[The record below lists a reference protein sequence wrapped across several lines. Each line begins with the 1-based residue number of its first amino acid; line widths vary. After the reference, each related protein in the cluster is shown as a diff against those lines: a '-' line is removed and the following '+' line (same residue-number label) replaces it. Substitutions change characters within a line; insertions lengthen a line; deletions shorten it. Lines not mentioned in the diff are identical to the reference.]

1 MSLNDPYVL
10 VIALCSLIIISYLYG
25 VIAKRTNIPSVVLL
39 IATGVLITQTLNYFD
54 QPGQN
59 ADWFPILKLLGIVGL
74 VMIVL
79 EAALDLK
86 LSKEK
91 WPIIWKSFAVAFFGL
106 GIISIAFTYLIEF
119 FFMVGFQQ
127 AFIYAIPL
135 SVISSAIVIPSVVNC
150 KEDMKEFLIYES
162 TFSDILGI
170 MLFYFELEAINATPG
185 TSIGFGIAV
194 NIFAT
199 LFVAV
204 VLSYGLIIIFQKIN
218 SQTKLFLLIA
228 VLMLLYS
235 VGKLMHISSLL
246 IILFFGLLLNNH
258 KLFFIKGL
266 EKHVNDKKVRQ
277 TLRYFKVITL
287 ETSFVVRTFFF
298 ITFGMSIVLSSLIN
312 VQILFISLILVGI
325 MLVLRYVV
333 FLVFARDFM
342 TPALF
347 VAPRGLITILLFFSI
362 PEELQITYFDN
373 GILLYIIL
381 ITSGIMT
388 MALMTREKEEKLPAF
403 LQATSRML
411 KPDENKNLGKDAEN
425 ETPENS

>member
-1 MSLNDPYVL
+1 
-10 VIALCSLIIISYLYG
+10 LYG
-25 VIAKRTNIPSVVLL
+25 VISKRTNIPSVVLL
-39 IATGVLITQTLNYFD
+39 IATGVVISQALDYLD

-59 ADWFPILKLLGIVGL
+59 ADWFPILKVLGIVGL

-86 LSKEK
+86 LTKEK

-106 GIISIAFTYLIEF
+106 GVISIVFTFLIEF
-119 FFMVGFQQ
+119 FFFVGFQK
-127 AFIYAIPL
+127 AFMYAIPL

-170 MLFYFELEAINATPG
+170 MLFYFELEALQAPPEA
-185 TSIGFGIAV
+185 SIGFGIAI

-199 LFVAV
+199 LLVAV
-204 VLSYGLIIIFQKIN
+204 VLSYVLTIVFQKIN
-218 SQTKLFLLIA
+218 SNTKLFLLIS
-228 VLMLLYS
+228 VLMLLYA

-266 EKHVNDKKVRQ
+266 EKHVDDKKVKQ
-277 TLRYFKVITL
+277 TLNYFKVITL

-298 ITFGMSIVLSSLIN
+298 ITFGMSIVISSLIN
-312 VQILFISLILVGI
+312 LQVLFISLI
-325 MLVLRYVV
+325 MLGVMIVLRYVL
-333 FLVFARDFM
+333 FLVFAQDFM
-342 TPALF
+342 VPALF

-362 PEELQITYFDN
+362 PPQFQIPGFDN

-381 ITSGIMT
+381 VSSGIMT
-388 MALMTREKEEKLPAF
+388 LALMTREKEEKLPAF
-403 LQATSRML
+403 LAATSRMM
-411 KPDENKNLGKDAEN
+411 KGGEPIVGVEN
-425 ETPENS
+425 PEEKTEGEIND